1 MIYKLSLAEKKK
13 LQQTIQAAL
22 SVPFIAGIEGY
33 VWESIFHFV
42 KGLALPNPHSDKRKK
57 LLFDAVDSKHKRGW
71 SLKAV
76 QKAPRVGM
84 NFALVIQRADVLQKR
99 VELGIA
105 DLTLDSPPTQLGHAI
120 LAHWNRK
127 IVRDMQTQGI
137 TQPRVFAKVTPI
149 GVNRRYIMIN
159 PRQHIKASP
168 FRAPRHSATTTK
180 QIYDARQRRF
190 FFAAFTQY
198 SHF

>member
-13 LQQTIQAAL
+13 LQQTIQVAL

-84 NFALVIQRADVLQKR
+84 NFELVIQRADVLQKR

-149 GVNRRYIMIN
+149 GVNRR
-159 PRQHIKASP
+159 
-168 FRAPRHSATTTK
+168 
-180 QIYDARQRRF
+180 
-190 FFAAFTQY
+190 
-198 SHF
+198 